1 MAGTTNIRYAT
12 DYQLDSL
19 TLISSLQNGAVN
31 MLPFMVE
38 LNLFEDI
45 YSSTISGELVVSD
58 ALGLISNFRMNGTE
72 FLQVTLRKSTN
83 DEHSIQKNYRIY
95 KITNRTT
102 NENNAYE
109 VYTINFCSEEFLLAE
124 QYRVSKAFVGTE
136 ISTIIEKILT
146 NYVKVGIKD
155 TKPIS
160 IERTRGVY
168 DFVLPNKKLFETINW
183 LTTYAL
189 PKNGEGA
196 DMLFFENRDGY
207 YFRSLQTLYKSRPY
221 QTYKF
226 DPKNISRE
234 LDQQVSNVFN
244 FEVLDFFDTLSGINN
259 GTFANRV
266 ISINPLTRSYKLDND
281 FNYAKYFNKTV
292 SLNENPAINDYQNRY
307 GKTLYDSPPPELEVG
322 TLRMSPENTDMK
334 KNPFISQKVGSADSI
349 ANDVNV
355 RKYMPNRVAQIAL
368 ANYTRIKITVA
379 GDASLTVGKTIKF
392 ITYGMNG
399 TTEREHDLTYS
410 GKYLITAVR
419 HIIKNNSYITVLEM
433 AKDSVG
439 VSYASHNTKNL
450 KKYVDGKI

>member
-83 DEHSIQKNYRIY
+83 DEHPIQKNYRIY

-109 VYTINFCSEEFLLAE
+109 VYTINFCSEEFLLSE

-146 NYVKVGIKD
+146 NYVKVGIKG

-168 DFVLPNKKLFETINW
+168 DFILPNKKLFETINW

-244 FEVLDFFDTLSGINN
+244 FEVLDFFDTLSGIAN

-281 FNYAKYFNKTV
+281 FNYAKYFNKTA
-292 SLNENPAINDYQNRY
+292 SLNDSPAINDYQNRY
-307 GKTLYDSPPPELEVG
+307 GKTLYDAPPPELEVG

-379 GDASLTVGKTIKF
+379 GDASLTVGKTIEF
-392 ITYGMNG
+392 IAFAMNG
-399 TTEREHDLTYS
+399 TLEREHDPTYS
-410 GKYLITAVR
+410 GNYLITAVR

-439 VSYASHNTKNL
+439 VPYASHNTKNL
-450 KKYVDGKI
+450 QKYADGKI

>member
-19 TLISSLQNGAVN
+19 SLISSLQNGAVN

-72 FLQVTLRKSTN
+72 FLQVTLRKSTG
-83 DEHSIQKNYRIY
+83 DEHPIQRNYRIY

-109 VYTINFCSEEFLLAE
+109 IYTINFCSEEFLLAE
-124 QYRVSKAFVGTE
+124 QYRVSKAFKGTE

-146 NYVKVGIKD
+146 NYVKVGIKG
-155 TKPIS
+155 TKPIN
-160 IERTRGVY
+160 IEKTRGVY
-168 DFVLPNKKLFETINW
+168 DFILPNKKLFETINW
-183 LTTYAL
+183 LSTYAL
-189 PKNGEGA
+189 PENGEGA

-207 YFRSLQTLYKSRPY
+207 YFKSLQTLYTLQPY

-226 DPKNISRE
+226 DPKNISKE

-244 FEVLDFFDTLSGINN
+244 FEVLDFFDTLSGIAN
-259 GTFANRV
+259 GTFANRL

-292 SLNENPAINDYQNRY
+292 SLNDSPAINDYQNRY

-334 KNPFISQKVGSADSI
+334 KNPFISQKIGSADTI
-349 ANDVNV
+349 ANDINI

-392 ITYGMNG
+392 IAFGMNG
-399 TTEREHDLTYS
+399 TLEREHDPTYS
-410 GKYLITAVR
+410 GNYLITAVR

-433 AKDSVG
+433 ANDSVR
-439 VSYASHNTKNL
+439 VPYASHNAKNL
-450 KKYVDGKI
+450 QKYVDGKI